1 MSYTLGVVTLPRPK
15 SLVRRFLE
23 KSTENI
29 TMKGKTTKD
38 TINRKEKYELTYQ
51 YLSLAQVGAILS
63 EYNLNEVRSFTV
75 DEDNLSIGPTDVFI
89 DISARNYPMSGRE
102 YRENLK
108 LILTEVK

>member
-1 MSYTLGVVTLPRPK
+1 MPYTLGDVTLPRPK
-15 SLVRRFLE
+15 SLVRSFLE
-23 KSTENI
+23 KSSENI

-38 TINRKEKYELTYQ
+38 TINRKENYVLTYQ

-63 EYNLNEVRSFTV
+63 EYNLNKVRSFTI
-75 DEDNLSIGPTDVFI
+75 DEDNLSVGPTDVFI
-89 DISARNYPMSGRE
+89 DIGARDYPMSGRD